1 MLWSS
6 CIEAHHSVSWV
17 NKGGGQCKKKGE
29 VIIYNYFVFYVR
41 LFPRNCCRLKSELH
55 PTLKIKYWEIT
66 FSFNTVTDRLQPG
79 KGYLYLKVNCWSQS
93 AKRSAMSS
101 FFFFFFW
108 VPSLYRSSLK
118 AGKETLHWKL
128 NYCEEQSPFKAQ
140 SPISVTA
147 PIIRIPLAMLQ
158 TRHLRWKWKTEQL
171 QWRCGKEQHPK
182 ERPISAQYL
191 QLSCSPFLILLMNG
205 ESTGAHNTCYRN
217 PQNYCSRWAEM
228 EETPKGVQ
236 RQKPFRTA
244 LTNPFIHSLVLQGRE
259 RGAAWGQQI

>member
-1 MLWSS
+1 
-6 CIEAHHSVSWV
+6 
-17 NKGGGQCKKKGE
+17 
-29 VIIYNYFVFYVR
+29 
-41 LFPRNCCRLKSELH
+41 
-55 PTLKIKYWEIT
+55 
-66 FSFNTVTDRLQPG
+66 
-79 KGYLYLKVNCWSQS
+79 
-93 AKRSAMSS
+93 MSS
-101 FFFFFFW
+101 FFFFFGYP
-108 VPSLYRSSLK
+108 VCTE
-118 AGKETLHWKL
+118 AVWKL
-128 NYCEEQSPFKAQ
+128 VRKPFIGNWIIVRNRVPLKPSPLSAWLLP
-140 SPISVTA
+140 SS
-147 PIIRIPLAMLQ
+147 RIPLAMLQ

-217 PQNYCSRWAEM
+217 PQNYCSHWAEM